1 MITFRYFYKITNGP
15 PPGYHHIA
23 QDLEVFLCGKVP
35 DSDSYQIELQ
45 ALPGLGLCEICKQER
60 DRIKKHRPTQANLA
74 NWWAGGREAHLREMG
89 KNQ

>member
-1 MITFRYFYKITNGP
+1 VEKYLIVTTNGP

-35 DSDSYQIELQ
+35 DSDCSYQIELQ
-45 ALPGLGLCEICKQER
+45 ALPGLGLCEDCKEER
-60 DRIKKHRPTQANLA
+60 DRIKKHKPAQANLV

-89 KNQ
+89 EK